1 MLCISLTPAVLEDI
15 FNSDLRLA
23 DCVEVRLDYLNDPE
37 QSLNVSWKRLNLPVI
52 ITCLRVESGGLFK
65 GTPEEERR
73 LLERAVH
80 NGAAFVDMDYRDARP
95 ITGAQIIGSYHNF
108 VETPDDIQRHLE
120 VACDNPVI
128 QIGKVATTVR
138 SWADNRRLLELLD
151 RPWSKPVIVVG
162 MGEMGQITRVIGK
175 ARGSYL
181 TYATTDQPS
190 GQPSALGQL
199 SANELIHGY
208 RYRRI
213 QRTTKLFGVVGNPVT
228 HSRGYLLHNRAF
240 EATGANFA
248 YLKFP
253 VNDVRDFFEHARSI
267 GIAGFSVTMPHKTA
281 VIPYLS
287 DMTQA
292 AGEVGA
298 VNTVFDQSGRWLG
311 DNTDV
316 HGAQVALG
324 SIDFDPAGK
333 RVVILGAGGASKAA
347 TVAVQAANSLVV
359 LPRAQVTNGGDY
371 VCDLLINATPV
382 GMAPNV
388 DASPVAG
395 TIRADVVFDMV
406 YTPPKTR
413 LLKLA
418 EEQGKRVIPGTTMFY
433 AQAARQFEIWT
444 GQPAPAGLYPPE
456 NTT

>member
-1 MLCISLTPAVLEDI
+1 MLCISLTPAVLEDV

-23 DCVEVRLDYLNDPE
+23 DCVEVRLDHLNNPE

-52 ITCLRVESGGLFK
+52 ITCPRVENGGLFK
-65 GTPEEERR
+65 GTAEEERR
-73 LLERAVH
+73 LLERAVD

-95 ITGAQIIGSYHNF
+95 IASAQVIGSYHNF

-120 VACDNPVI
+120 VACDNPAI
-128 QIGKVATTVR
+128 QIGKIATTVR
-138 SWADNRRLLELLD
+138 SWADNRRLLEVLD
-151 RPWSKPVIVVG
+151 RPWPKPVTVVG
-162 MGEMGQITRVIGK
+162 MGEMGQIIRVIGK
-175 ARGSYL
+175 ARGSYV
-181 TYATTDQPS
+181 TYATT
-190 GQPSALGQL
+190 GQL
-199 SANELIHGY
+199 NASELIHGY

-253 VNDVRDFFEHARSI
+253 VDDVRDFFEHARAI

-292 AGEVGA
+292 AREVGA
-298 VNTVFDQSGRWLG
+298 VNTVFDKGGRWLG

-316 HGAQVALG
+316 HGAQVALA

-333 RVVILGAGGASKAA
+333 RVVILGTGGASKAA
-347 TVAVQAANSLVV
+347 AVAVKTASSLVV

-382 GMAPNV
+382 GMTPNV

-406 YTPPKTR
+406 YTPARTR

-444 GQPAPAGLYPPE
+444 GQPPLPGLYPPE